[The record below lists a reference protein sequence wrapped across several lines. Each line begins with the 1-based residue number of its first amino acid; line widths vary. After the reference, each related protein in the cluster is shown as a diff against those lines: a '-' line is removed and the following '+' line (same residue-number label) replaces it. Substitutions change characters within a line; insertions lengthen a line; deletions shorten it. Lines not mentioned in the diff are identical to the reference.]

1 MVDINL
7 GVDLKAFDTKITT
20 QVSSDDVL
28 SRKFPLSRII
38 ESLIEVAIE
47 PKGLVADGTP
57 KLEVVVSLLEC

>member
-7 GVDLKAFDTKITT
+7 GVDLEAFDTKITT

-47 PKGLVADGTP
+47 PKGLVTD
-57 KLEVVVSLLEC
+57 

>member
-1 MVDINL
+1 MVNINL
-7 GVDLKAFDTKITT
+7 GVDLKPFDTKITT

-47 PKGLVADGTP
+47 PKGLVTDGTP
-57 KLEVVVSLLEC
+57 QLEIVVSFLEC